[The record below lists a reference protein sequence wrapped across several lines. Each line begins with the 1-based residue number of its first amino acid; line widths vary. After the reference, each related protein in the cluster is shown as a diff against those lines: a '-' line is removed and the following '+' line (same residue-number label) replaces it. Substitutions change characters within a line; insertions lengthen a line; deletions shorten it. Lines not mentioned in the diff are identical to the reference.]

1 MDTIKLNGLDRPL
14 RATLDVFLAD
24 NGYTQGR
31 IAVLVNGEIVGKESW
46 SACPLA
52 AGDEVDVVGFVGGG

>member
-1 MDTIKLNGLDRPL
+1 MDTIKLNGLDRPIQE
-14 RATLDVFLAD
+14 TLDLFLVD

-31 IAVLVNGEIVGKESW
+31 IAVLVNGEIISKERW
-46 SACPLA
+46 PACQLA